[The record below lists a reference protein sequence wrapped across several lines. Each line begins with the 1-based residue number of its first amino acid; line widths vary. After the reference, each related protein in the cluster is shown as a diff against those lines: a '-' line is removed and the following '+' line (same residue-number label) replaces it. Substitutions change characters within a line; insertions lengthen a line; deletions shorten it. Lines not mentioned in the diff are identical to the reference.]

1 VSSPPKL
8 TTRRASGR
16 GASLAILVLLVL
28 LGCTPP
34 SVVFYGDQA
43 LWAIVADS
51 AEFTGALEQAAD
63 DAGHTLVIE
72 WDPAPEL
79 GTAWLENRLQDPPAP
94 VIVLSPYFSLFA
106 SELADTYADLNFI
119 GYLGASSER
128 ANLTRVVFN
137 RVPALQEAGVLVRAW
152 EEDGTDRQAAALF
165 LTNSEM
171 RRAELAAL
179 VGSYGEA
186 GAEAINVQQFASP
199 PDRETVRRAIRDL
212 RADGV
217 NAFLVFIGPS
227 NRFALELLQSEAVV
241 FATDFAST
249 AATLSDGVLFSIENR
264 MEIGLA
270 AALNSVGA
278 AAGGTIVTADSVVEI
293 GGAYANPQLGTPVQD
308 ESTTDPQ
315 DES

>member
-1 VSSPPKL
+1 MSSQRKL

-28 LGCTPP
+28 FGCTP

-43 LWAIVADS
+43 LRAIVADS
-51 AEFTGALEQAAD
+51 AEFTGALERAAD
-63 DAGHTLVIE
+63 EAGHVLVIE
-72 WDPAPEL
+72 WDPSPEL

-106 SELADTYADLNFI
+106 SELADTYADLDFI
-119 GYLGASSER
+119 GYLGTSSER

-137 RVPALQEAGVLVRAW
+137 RVPALEEAGVLVRAW
-152 EEDGTDRQAAALF
+152 EEAGTDRQAAALF
-165 LTNSEM
+165 LANSDM
-171 RRAELAAL
+171 RRAELEAL
-179 VGSYGEA
+179 IGSYGEA
-186 GAEAINVQQFASP
+186 GAVGINVHRFASP

-249 AATLSDGVLFSIENR
+249 AVTLSDGVLFSIENR

-278 AAGGTIVTADSVVEI
+278 AAGGTVVTADSVVEI
-293 GGAYANPQLGTPVQD
+293 GGAYANPQLGAPVQD

-315 DES
+315 DE